1 VKIARVIGKVVATLK
16 HADFVGYPLLVVQP
30 EDVDGL
36 RGGSPVLA
44 IDRIGVDVGE
54 RILLVDD
61 GAAARGLLG
70 RAGPIR
76 AMILGRVDEVAT
88 SAGPLGQRTFLH

>member
-1 VKIARVIGKVVATLK
+1 MKTARVVGQVVATLK
-16 HADFVGYPLLVVQP
+16 HPDLEGRHLLVVQP
-30 EDVDGL
+30 EEFGTLAGGKPLVAVDL
-36 RGGSPVLA
+36 
-44 IDRIGVDVGE
+44 IGVEIGE

-76 AMILGRVDEVAT
+76 AMIVGVVDESSGGGV
-88 SAGPLGQRTFLH
+88 